1 MTCQRSA
8 CGLFFADNNSIRTT
22 LRYEVCAFVEPF
34 HDRYL
39 QSSNWCVDLLGR
51 AGVTDQLV
59 LAEFKPG
66 GGGGRGTSLY
76 RLYRSARPKGY
87 NGFQPFSSSKGYRCW
102 SFCLKQGMFF
112 FH

>member
-1 MTCQRSA
+1 MFPGTPSSFLELSPRERMTCQRSA

-66 GGGGRGTSLY
+66 GGGGGEGNFLI
-76 RLYRSARPKGY
+76 SAI
-87 NGFQPFSSSKGYRCW
+87 
-102 SFCLKQGMFF
+102 
-112 FH
+112 